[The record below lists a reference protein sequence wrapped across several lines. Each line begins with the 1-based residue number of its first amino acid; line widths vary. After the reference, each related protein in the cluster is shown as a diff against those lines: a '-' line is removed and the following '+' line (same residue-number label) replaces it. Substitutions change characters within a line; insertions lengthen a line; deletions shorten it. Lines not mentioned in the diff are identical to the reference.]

1 MPWNE
6 TCAMTERMKFV
17 ALVEEGDET
26 IAALCRRFGISRK
39 TGYKL
44 LARYA
49 AEGMDGLCDRSH
61 AARHHPNAVSEIIE
75 SRIVALRSEH
85 PSWGPRKLRARLRMI
100 EPEMHWPTAS
110 TMGDI
115 LRRHGLVV
123 PRRRRLTTPADT
135 SPFADCAG
143 ANDSWCVDYK
153 GWFRTGDVRGLC
165 SRQHSAN
172 TDCRVRSAATMGR
185 HLRALVQAACRS
197 FPYGGS
203 NSASGRSGS
212 HQDSPRRTVV
222 TSACTAHWRSTLAS
236 RRQRTDVRSSNASM
250 LSVAS
255 TMRSGLM
262 RESVISLPARSI
274 GPPRERIRRVC
285 PTSPTPITGKSAWCV
300 RPEKSSGAA
309 SDCSSTKC
317 WPGNQL
323 VSKNMTAA
331 PGPCTS
337 VPSCSVP
344 SIMPVNSKDR
354 LSHGVGAARC
364 ARQLLRA
371 PRLRADDV
379 LPIERSKVL
388 PIVPA
393 AQFASL
399 TGRGS
404 RPRARHECGPARF
417 VHSTS
422 SFQTAFFVPAARF
435 CARVL
440 LFSLRA
446 PG

>member
-110 TMGDI
+110 TMGNI

-153 GWFRTGDVRGLC
+153 GWFRTGDGRRCDPLTISDAYSRYLLRCQAVRRVDTDVRGLC

-172 TDCRVRSAATMGR
+172 TDCRVRSA
-185 HLRALVQAACRS
+185 
-197 FPYGGS
+197 
-203 NSASGRSGS
+203 
-212 HQDSPRRTVV
+212 
-222 TSACTAHWRSTLAS
+222 
-236 RRQRTDVRSSNASM
+236 
-250 LSVAS
+250 
-255 TMRSGLM
+255 
-262 RESVISLPARSI
+262 
-274 GPPRERIRRVC
+274 
-285 PTSPTPITGKSAWCV
+285 
-300 RPEKSSGAA
+300 
-309 SDCSSTKC
+309 
-317 WPGNQL
+317 
-323 VSKNMTAA
+323 
-331 PGPCTS
+331 
-337 VPSCSVP
+337 
-344 SIMPVNSKDR
+344 
-354 LSHGVGAARC
+354 
-364 ARQLLRA
+364 
-371 PRLRADDV
+371 
-379 LPIERSKVL
+379 
-388 PIVPA
+388 
-393 AQFASL
+393 
-399 TGRGS
+399 
-404 RPRARHECGPARF
+404 
-417 VHSTS
+417 
-422 SFQTAFFVPAARF
+422 
-435 CARVL
+435 
-440 LFSLRA
+440 
-446 PG
+446 